1 MKRFKFRLATLL
13 RLRQSVRDERR
24 AALAQAYRAEEI
36 LRGQHQQLAKQLEET
51 TRHCQEA
58 SSPGPVDVDRVLEGR
73 RYELLLRSQEQE
85 LGRQQ
90 QSVEAEIENRRVAL
104 AEANREV
111 RVLEKLRDRQ
121 LERHR
126 QEENRQ
132 EIKELDDVAVRR
144 AAGEEAP

>member
-1 MKRFKFRLATLL
+1 MDKFKFRLATLL

-36 LRGQHQQLAKQLEET
+36 LSGQRQQVARELEEVA
-51 TRHCQEA
+51 RHCQDA
-58 SSPGPVDVDRVLEGR
+58 SSPGQVNVDRVLEGR
-73 RYELLLRSQEQE
+73 RYEIVLRSQEQE

-90 QSVEAEIENRRVAL
+90 QAVEAEIENRRGAL

-111 RVLEKLRDRQ
+111 RVLEKLRERQ
-121 LERHR
+121 HERHR

-132 EIKELDDVAVRR
+132 EIKELDDVAGRR
-144 AAGEEAP
+144 ALREEVP